1 MEVAL
6 NNDPNV
12 PGLSSLDSP
21 DDESYADFLRRKV
34 ESSRSSAREH
44 GTLSSQQVE
53 ARMKSKKDSLRDT
66 K

>member
-1 MEVAL
+1 MEVGL

-12 PGLSSLDSP
+12 PCLSSLDSP

-34 ESSRSSAREH
+34 ESSRASALGL

-53 ARMKSKKDSLRDT
+53 ARMKLKKDLLREE